1 MSYNYIEN
9 NLGIFEGLFAGLAI
23 SIAVIALIVLISGIL
38 VIVAKWKLLEKGNKP
53 GWGALIP
60 VYNTYLFCELVGIN
74 PYWILIVLLSPV
86 LNIIPILG
94 SLFVFGITIYFN
106 ILLNVSIAKSF
117 NKDSG
122 FAIGLILL
130 PIVFYPIL
138 AFSKD
143 TKYVG
148 PQSME
153 DILFDMILKKNNKN
167 SDIKYCTS
175 FGNQITSNDKYCPN
189 CGKEISNN

>member
-9 NLGIFEGLFAGLAI
+9 DLGIFEGLFAGLAI

-38 VIVAKWKLLEKGNKP
+38 VIVAKWQLLEKGNKP

-60 VYNTYLFCELVGIN
+60 VYNTYLFCEIVGIN

-86 LNIIPILG
+86 LNIITILG
-94 SLFVFGITIYFN
+94 SLLVIAVSIYFT

-175 FGNQITSNDKYCPN
+175 CGNQVTSNDKYCPN